1 LTQVRQLV
9 PFHHDPD
16 HTDADLDLLM
26 AQAVERT
33 RPACLVTPGMEGSVF
48 EI

>member
-1 LTQVRQLV
+1 M

-26 AQAVERT
+26 AQAIDET
-33 RPACLVTPGMEGSVF
+33 KPAFEVTPGSEGTVF
-48 EI
+48 EL